1 MFWHNR
7 PGRRTLLSCISAVT
21 GSRERWTLTGLRM
34 MRWWAERQNV
44 LGASEIHARLMA
56 IPSSNTIAI
65 VDTHPNDVFI
75 DQVRRDQGYTLLLA
89 ATSGEMAYEVG
100 TSDSANVGHH
110 GAFTW
115 GLLQALRQLAP
126 ADLTP
131 RRIVDIAIQELGRL
145 GFQAAPT
152 AAEGFEAIRPEAL
165 PGSVRQ
171 QTTPLLVGEADQ
183 VLFRGLLDF
192 PALFR
197 FSRRQHYDALTLE
210 TVERFDRWA
219 SSLKHPFP
227 RLRQS
232 LGRAYLELGEVDQ
245 AMRLLELAVS
255 ESPAGSEDER
265 DSLRLDECCVH
276 LAAGRGSE
284 ARRCLEELQAG
295 KTAHSPAADQAPRSD
310 LSSLVEAGG
319 AGRRALLVGINGYLA
334 PEVPNPRGAV
344 ADVDGLAN
352 VLRERWGFTDVQVL
366 TDGAATRSNILD
378 GFGQLVKWSRNM
390 PCLFAFSGTGSV
402 DAEGRPSLIAAD
414 SRLRPDDYDDIDL
427 EELARLSRD
436 SGDQLIAIL
445 DAGWTNTDQLAKD
458 DERRSVGRTAL
469 RNAHSRMNSRDLG
482 IFLRNRD
489 LWKGSTCRSVAWQST
504 AGLLVLNP
512 AGFTPRRLGFAT
524 RLRVI
529 VLTPSQA

>member
-171 QTTPLLVGEADQ
+171 QTPLLVGEADQ

-232 LGRAYLELGEVDQ
+232 LGRAYLELGELDQ
-245 AMRLLELAVS
+245 AVRLLDLAVS
-255 ESPAGSEDER
+255 DSPAGSDDEG
-265 DSLRLDECCVH
+265 DGLKLNECCVH
-276 LAAGRGSE
+276 LAAGRGPE
-284 ARRCLEELQAG
+284 ARRCLEELQAR
-295 KTAHSPAADQAPRSD
+295 KTAPSPAADQAPWSD